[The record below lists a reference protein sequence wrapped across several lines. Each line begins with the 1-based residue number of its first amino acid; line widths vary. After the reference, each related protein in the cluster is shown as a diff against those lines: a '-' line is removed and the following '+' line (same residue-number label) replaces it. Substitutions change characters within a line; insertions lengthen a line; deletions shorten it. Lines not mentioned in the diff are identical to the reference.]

1 MNDILGKTGSIW
13 SSVHPAGQMTFI
25 GGHRGSSIGAVENTL
40 AAFKLAIAEGADFIE
55 TDLRLTRDGIPVAFH
70 DANLERL
77 HGDPRSVA
85 ELDLAELRAIHPQT
99 VTIAE
104 ALEVAAGHVSVL
116 LDTKIAEPQALS
128 HSIEFLGP
136 WLRGGTVAFGTRSI
150 AASELIRQELPD
162 CPVLG
167 LYQDYSDYPA
177 LAAMGGL
184 WARLWEEDASAR
196 AIAELQ
202 ELGLKVIV
210 MAGRRRADA
219 VGLISPDALATLL
232 EWHPDAVMLNDV
244 KTGVAVRD
252 TALHQSIFT

>member
-13 SSVHPAGQMTFI
+13 SSAHPAGQVTFI
-25 GGHRGSSIGAVENTL
+25 GGHRGSSIGAMENTL
-40 AAFKLAIAEGADFIE
+40 AAVKLAIAESADFVE

-70 DANLERL
+70 DASLERL
-77 HGDPRSVA
+77 HDDPRSVA

-99 VTIAE
+99 MTIADV
-104 ALEVAAGHVSVL
+104 LSVAAGHVSVL
-116 LDTKIAEPQALS
+116 LDTKIGEPHALRR
-128 HSIEFLGP
+128 SIEVLGP
-136 WLRGGTVAFGTRSI
+136 WLGDGTVAFGTRST
-150 AASELIRQELPD
+150 ATSELIRQELPD
-162 CPVLG
+162 CPILG
-167 LYQDYSDYPA
+167 LYENYADYPV

-196 AIAELQ
+196 TIAELQ

-210 MAGRRRADA
+210 MAGRRSADA

-232 EWHPDAVMLNDV
+232 EWRPDAVMLNDV

-252 TALHQSIFT
+252 TSIHQSIFT

>member
-13 SSVHPAGQMTFI
+13 SALHPAGQMTFI
-25 GGHRGSSIGAVENTL
+25 GGHRGSSIGATENTL
-40 AAFKLAIAEGADFIE
+40 AAVKLAIAEGADFIE

-77 HGDPRSVA
+77 HDDPRSIA
-85 ELDLAELRAIHPQT
+85 ELDLAELRAIHPHAM
-99 VTIAE
+99 TIAE
-104 ALEVAAGHVSVL
+104 ALEAAAGHVSVL
-116 LDTKIAEPQALS
+116 LDTKISEPQALR
-128 HSIEFLGP
+128 HSIEVLGP
-136 WLRGGTVAFGTRSI
+136 WLGGDTVAFGTRSI
-150 AASELIRQELPD
+150 AASELIRQELPG

-177 LAAMGGL
+177 LAAMGGQ

-202 ELGLKVIV
+202 ELGLKVII
-210 MAGRRRADA
+210 MAGRCGADT
-219 VGLISPDALATLL
+219 VGVISPDALATLL

-244 KTGVAVRD
+244 RTGAAVRD
-252 TALHQSIFT
+252 AAPRQPNFT